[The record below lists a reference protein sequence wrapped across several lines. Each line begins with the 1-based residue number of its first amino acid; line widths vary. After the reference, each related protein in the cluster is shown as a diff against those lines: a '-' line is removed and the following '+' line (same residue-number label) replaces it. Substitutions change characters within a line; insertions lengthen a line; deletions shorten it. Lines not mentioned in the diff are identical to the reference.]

1 MPFACIY
8 RATVKDPIVVTAAA
22 ALEAL
27 SSFDT
32 IIDARS
38 PSEFAEDHLPGA
50 INAPVLDD
58 DERRLVGTIN
68 RQNSPFE
75 ARRIGAAIVA
85 RNIAALLERDFAD
98 QPRTWRPLVYCWR
111 GGNRSGALATILS
124 RVGWRTSVLEGGY
137 REYRRQ
143 VVAELASRPQQ
154 FRFHVLAGR
163 TGAGKSQLLRRLA
176 ETGGQVL
183 DLETLAC
190 HRGSVLGSEPS
201 MPQPSQKA
209 FDTALWHTL
218 RGLDPAKPVFV
229 EAESR
234 RVGQCHLPEAL
245 ITAMRAA
252 RCTLIEADV
261 AVRAQLLLRDYQ
273 HFVADQALLFQ
284 QLDRLLPLH
293 GREQITHWKT
303 LAAEGRW
310 QAFVEA
316 LLVRHYDPAY
326 DRSMQRNYAGL
337 DTAERVTIGSADDA
351 ALNAAAAHLQTL

>member
-1 MPFACIY
+1 MKEP
-8 RATVKDPIVVTAAA
+8 TVVTAAT

-27 SSFDT
+27 SNFDS

-58 DERRLVGTIN
+58 DERRLVGTVY
-68 RQNSPFE
+68 RQQSPFE

-85 RNIAALLERDFAD
+85 RNVAALLEQRFAD
-98 QPRTWRPLVYCWR
+98 RPRDWRPLVYCWR
-111 GGNRSGALATILS
+111 GGNRSGALATIMA
-124 RVGWRTSVLEGGY
+124 RVGWRTSVLDGGY

-143 VVAELASRPQQ
+143 VVADLASRPPQ

-176 ETGGQVL
+176 QAGSQVL

-190 HRGSVLGSEPS
+190 HRGSVLGGEPS

-209 FDTALWHTL
+209 FETALWHAL
-218 RGLDPAKPVFV
+218 RGFDATCPVFV

-245 ITAMRAA
+245 ITAMRGA

-261 AVRAQLLLRDYQ
+261 TVRAQLLLRDYQ
-273 HFVADQALLFQ
+273 HFVVDQALLFER
-284 QLDRLLPLH
+284 LDRLLPLH
-293 GREQITHWKT
+293 GREQIAQWKA

-310 QAFVEA
+310 QEFVEA

-326 DRSMQRNYAGL
+326 DRSMQRNYAGVGQ
-337 DTAERVTIGSADDA
+337 AERVLIERADDA
-351 ALNAAAAHLQTL
+351 ALAAAAGQLQKLATL